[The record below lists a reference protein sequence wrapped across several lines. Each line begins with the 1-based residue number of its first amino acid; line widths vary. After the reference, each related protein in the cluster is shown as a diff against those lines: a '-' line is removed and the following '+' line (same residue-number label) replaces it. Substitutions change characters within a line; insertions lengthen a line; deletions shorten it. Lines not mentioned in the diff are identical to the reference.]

1 MIGHLAPEHGQLGDA
16 HAAAEVEHEVGV
28 EVAGGGLGLR
38 GLVPVQRPASII
50 APLLSSKQ
58 PSQTLLNLHSSA

>member
-38 GLVPVQRPASII
+38 GLVTVQRPGRII

-58 PSQTLLNLHSSA
+58 PSQTMLNLHSSA